1 MVLTLMVTS
10 FNYELKFAAL
20 DTEVPLP
27 STLRHALYLVIIL
40 MGCML
45 ITIKLT
51 DLKFL
56 CLLKL

>member
-1 MVLTLMVTS
+1 MVTS